1 MPSIKGFEVL
11 MGPNRSQRMQSIN
24 GVTNNSITF
33 TYILMATAEVF
44 IINYFI
50 ITSLF
55 PDVFLEESVAF
66 SLYPEPLFHL
76 ASQN

>member
-1 MPSIKGFEVL
+1 
-11 MGPNRSQRMQSIN
+11 
-24 GVTNNSITF
+24 
-33 TYILMATAEVF
+33 MATSAINKKINFLISSEVF